1 MTSDC
6 ITDRELLRRVA
17 AKDKDAMR
25 QLYDRYAP
33 NLRRFIMRWIAN
45 QNDASDVL
53 HDTMLDIWRTA
64 ERFGDRSSVMS
75 WMFSIARNKAIDR
88 NRKGARTVL
97 DEPDTEVPDES
108 PQPEEVLSAFQDA
121 KRVRACIETL
131 SPAHKS
137 AIHLAFFEDL
147 TYQEIAE
154 LEGRPVGTI
163 KTRIMHAKKM
173 MLRCLSS

>member
-1 MTSDC
+1 
-6 ITDRELLRRVA
+6 
-17 AKDKDAMR
+17 
-25 QLYDRYAP
+25 
-33 NLRRFIMRWIAN
+33 
-45 QNDASDVL
+45 
-53 HDTMLDIWRTA
+53 
-64 ERFGDRSSVMS
+64 
-75 WMFSIARNKAIDR
+75 MFSIARNKAIDR
-88 NRKGARTVL
+88 NRKGARTIL